1 MKIKYISFSLV
12 IIVVGI
18 LFSLFLQGQIADGV
32 YFSGDGGLKALLAQ
46 QLAEG
51 KFRFDLIP
59 PQEVWIQNLWRDG
72 LYPYQEPFVYDV
84 DNKYYITFPYTFP
97 LVTAP
102 FYALFGYRGLYL
114 IPLVSTWIIW
124 FNFAWVC
131 RQLKL
136 NDLITSLGLFALIF
150 TSYLTIYSAMY
161 WEHTLAVALSFTG
174 MSIFLIKS
182 YPQGISVKNA
192 LISGCLIGLSVWF
205 RPEFLCLVGLLT
217 SLVILATLTV
227 LFKEKVTFLKEINY
241 LSQHKIFF
249 LGSMFLTVGTFF
261 VTNKLI
267 YNHALGIHGIQAV
280 EKVAFQE
287 KLLGAWQNFQGL
299 SLALADYLP
308 IIYLPLLY
316 LVIYLLQKCRT
327 NIYLRAILISG
338 TVILLITGLG
348 FLFITGQ
355 VGTIKNVVKGLF
367 PQLVLGLISIYL
379 LKDVKIKFNLQLTIA
394 YLFCLGFIV
403 GVALLVPVGTAGLIA
418 GGKQWGPRFLMILT
432 PIITLITAIALN
444 NFINYSQGLTKYSI
458 FVLLGILMIWGIHQ
472 NIYQATLVL
481 QKNNQATA
489 AAVDFLQ
496 KDSHKFVAISHQF
509 VGQALEPA
517 VNGNKIFFRV
527 DEQANLIKLGQAL
540 TTKQQRE
547 FIYICYPNRACDL
560 PKLNPENLFFNQDN
574 NQYKLQFL
582 DLVKFGKYP
591 IYQVEIDLIN

>member
-18 LFSLFLQGQIADGV
+18 LFSLFLQGQVADGV

-46 QLAEG
+46 QLAGGEL
-51 KFRFDLIP
+51 RFDLIP
-59 PQEVWIQNLWRDG
+59 PQEAWIQNLWHDG
-72 LYPYQEPFVYDV
+72 LYPYEEPFIYDV
-84 DNKYYITFPYTFP
+84 NNKYYITFPYTFP

-124 FNFAWVC
+124 FNFAWVG

-136 NDLITSLGLFALIF
+136 NNLIICLGLFALIF
-150 TSYLTIYSAMY
+150 ASYLSIYSAMY
-161 WEHTLAVALSFTG
+161 WEHTLAVTLSFAG
-174 MSIFLIKS
+174 ISIFLIKS

-192 LISGCLIGLSVWF
+192 LISGCLIGLAVWF

-217 SLVILATLTV
+217 GLVILATLTV
-227 LFKEKVTFLKEINY
+227 LFKEKIIFLKEINY
-241 LSQHKIFF
+241 LNQNKIFF

-299 SLALADYLP
+299 SLALFDYLP
-308 IIYLPLLY
+308 IIYLPLIY
-316 LVIYLLQKCRT
+316 LIIYLLQKCRN

-338 TVILLITGLG
+338 TVILLIISLG
-348 FLFITGQ
+348 FLFTTGQ
-355 VGTIKNVVKGLF
+355 LGTIKNLVKGLL

-379 LKDVKIKFNLQLTIA
+379 LKDVKIQFSLQLAIA
-394 YLFCLGFIV
+394 YLFCLGFMI

-418 GGKQWGPRFLMILT
+418 GGKQWGPRFLMILV

-444 NFINYSQGLTKYSI
+444 NFLNHTQSLTKYSV
-458 FVLLGILMIWGIHQ
+458 FALLGILMIWGIHQ
-472 NIYQATLVL
+472 NIYQATLAL
-481 QKNNQATA
+481 QKNNQVTA
-489 AAVDFLQ
+489 AAVNFLQ
-496 KDSHKFVAISHQF
+496 KDSHNFVAISHQF

-517 VNGNKIFFRV
+517 VKGNKIFFRV
-527 DEQANLIKLGQAL
+527 DSQANLIKLGQAL

-547 FIYICYPNRACDL
+547 FLYICYPNRACDL
-560 PKLNPENLFFNQDN
+560 PKLNPEDLFFNQEK
-574 NQYKLQFL
+574 NQYNLQFI
-582 DLVKFGKYP
+582 DLGQFGKYP
-591 IYQVEIDLIN
+591 IYQVKIK